1 MCNFDFCQLPPEECQ
16 RALSA
21 LPQTVSSLGI
31 HPKHADKIYNLD
43 LRGFATTAKE
53 GGFVA
58 LGETGICSKWVH
70 DLQRPVKFHLQTK
83 LFHFHVLVA
92 KASGLPLILHLRS
105 NKNLDCLRTASQIMK
120 TAGLQF
126 DHHLNVHC
134 YTDSLPSAQAFLH
147 DWPNTIFAF
156 NVMYAKQEQLYVAS
170 CLPLK
175 NLSVESDAPYLGK
188 DPLQTDALI
197 KKIASLRNEDYPT
210 LKLAIRRNI
219 KCFLQP
225 CATDPNTW
233 ADVFKMAADFK
244 RKPTDLSV
252 VARNVQFH
260 TKTRPAL
267 KWSKN

>member
-1 MCNFDFCQLPPEECQ
+1 M
-16 RALSA
+16 
-21 LPQTVSSLGI
+21 SLVYGSYE
-31 HPKHADKIYNLD
+31 H
-43 LRGFATTAKE
+43 
-53 GGFVA
+53 V
-58 LGETGICSKWVH
+58 
-70 DLQRPVKFHLQTK
+70 
-83 LFHFHVLVA
+83 LFH
-92 KASGLPLILHLRS
+92 I
-105 NKNLDCLRTASQIMK
+105 RTLSRFL
-120 TAGLQF
+120 TA
-126 DHHLNVHC
+126 
-134 YTDSLPSAQAFLH
+134 A
-147 DWPNTIFAF
+147 
-156 NVMYAKQEQLYVAS
+156 
-170 CLPLK
+170 LK

-188 DPLQTDALI
+188 NPLETDALI

-252 VARNVQFH
+252 VTRNVQFH